1 MAVHEEEWMRITGLL
16 RCALAAATLALA
28 AAAPAVQAAA
38 EAQKD
43 SAKDYPNRPI
53 RMLVPNA
60 PGSSVDTLGRIF
72 AQAMTN
78 IGGQQVVIDNRAGAG
93 GTLGMEIGKNSN
105 PDGYTFISA
114 STAAMTIAPHIYT
127 RLPFDPLRDYEFVS
141 LFGITPN
148 VLVVNPSLAAKSAK
162 ELIEYTRSKSGQVN
176 MASAGPGSQS
186 HLAGVLFM
194 SLGKFQSL
202 HVPYKG
208 GGASVA
214 AVVAGES
221 QWTITPAPAVAG
233 LIRGGKLR
241 AIGHSLPKRD
251 PLLADLPAVAETV
264 PGYEYSGWN
273 GLLLPRGTPKPIADK
288 VRDLLL
294 KAVQSPELKK
304 AFEQQLTQVYT
315 NTPAEF
321 RSFVAKE
328 LKEMGPVVKTAGLKV
343 E

>member
-1 MAVHEEEWMRITGLL
+1 MRVSRFL
-16 RCALAAATLALA
+16 RRALATTALGIVA
-28 AAAPAVQAAA
+28 SASAIVAPAPAVAA
-38 EAQKD
+38 D
-43 SAKDYPNRPI
+43 SANIAKDYPNRPI
-53 RMLVPNA
+53 RMLVANA

-78 IGGQQVVIDNRAGAG
+78 VSGQQVVIDNRAGAG
-93 GTLGMEIGKNSN
+93 GTLGMEIGKTAN
-105 PDGYTFISA
+105 PDGYTVLSA
-114 STAAMTIAPHIYT
+114 STAAMTIAPHIYK
-127 RLPFDPLRDYEFVS
+127 RLPFDPLKDYEFVS

-148 VLVVNPSLAAKSAK
+148 VLVVHPSLPVKSVK
-162 ELIEYTRSKSGQVN
+162 ELIEYCRGKNGEVN
-176 MASAGPGSQS
+176 MASAGPGAQS
-186 HLAGVLFM
+186 HLAGILLL

-208 GGASVA
+208 GGPSVA

-251 PLLADLPAVAETV
+251 ALLGDIPSVAETV

-273 GLLLPRGTPKPIADK
+273 GLLAPKGTPKPILDK
-288 VRDLLL
+288 LRDLVI

-304 AFEQQLTQVYT
+304 AFEQQLTAVQT

-321 RSFVAKE
+321 RAFVAKE
-328 LKEMGPVVKTAGLKV
+328 LKEMGPVVKSAGLKV

>member
-1 MAVHEEEWMRITGLL
+1 MRFTRFLWGTVATA
-16 RCALAAATLALA
+16 ALGMLS
-28 AAAPAVQAAA
+28 AAPAVAADA
-38 EAQKD
+38 AR
-43 SAKDYPNRPI
+43 DYPNHPI

-78 IGGQQVVIDNRAGAG
+78 VSGQQVVIDNRAGAG
-93 GTLGMEIGKNSN
+93 GTLGMEIGKNAN
-105 PDGYTFISA
+105 PDGYTILSA

-127 RLPFDPLRDYEFVS
+127 RLPFDPLKDYEFVS

-148 VLVVNPSLAAKSAK
+148 VLVVNPSLAVKNVK
-162 ELIEYTRSKSGQVN
+162 ELIEYCRSKNGEVN
-176 MASAGPGSQS
+176 MASAGPGAQS
-186 HLAGVLFM
+186 HLAGILLM

-241 AIGHSLPKRD
+241 AIGHSLTKRD
-251 PLLADLPAVAETV
+251 PLLGDMPSVAETV

-273 GLLLPRGTPKPIADK
+273 GLLAPKGTPKPILDK
-288 VRDLLL
+288 LRGLLI
-294 KAVQSPELKK
+294 KAVQTPELRKG
-304 AFEQQLTQVYT
+304 FEQQLTQVST

-321 RSFVAKE
+321 RAFIAKE
-328 LKEMGPVVKTAGLKV
+328 LKDMGPVVKAAGLKV

>member
-1 MAVHEEEWMRITGLL
+1 MRITWFL
-16 RCALAAATLALA
+16 RSAVTSAVLAVVAPLSA
-28 AAAPAVQAAA
+28 AAADA
-38 EAQKD
+38 
-43 SAKDYPNRPI
+43 AKDYPNRPI

-60 PGSSVDTLGRIF
+60 PGSAVDTLGRIF
-72 AQAMTN
+72 AQALTQA
-78 IGGQQVVIDNRAGAG
+78 GGQQVVIDNRAGAG

-105 PDGYTFISA
+105 PDGYTILSA
-114 STAAMTIAPHIYT
+114 STAAMTIAPHIYS
-127 RLPFDPLRDYEFVS
+127 RLPFDPLKDYEFVT

-148 VLVVNPSLAAKSAK
+148 VLVVNPSLPVKSVK
-162 ELIEYTRSKSGQVN
+162 ELIDYCRGKNGEIN

-186 HLAGVLFM
+186 HLAGVVLLT
-194 SLGKFQSL
+194 LGKFQSL

-241 AIGHSLPKRD
+241 PIGHSLPKRN
-251 PLLADLPAVAETV
+251 PLLGDLPSVAETV
-264 PGYEYSGWN
+264 PNFEYSGWN
-273 GLLLPRGTPKPIADK
+273 GLLAPKGTPKPILDK
-288 VRDLLL
+288 LRELTI
-294 KAVQSPELKK
+294 KAVQSPDLRK
-304 AFEQQLTQVYT
+304 AFEQQLTAVQT

-321 RSFVAKE
+321 RAFVAKE
-328 LKEMGPVVKTAGLKV
+328 LKEMGPIVKTAGMKV